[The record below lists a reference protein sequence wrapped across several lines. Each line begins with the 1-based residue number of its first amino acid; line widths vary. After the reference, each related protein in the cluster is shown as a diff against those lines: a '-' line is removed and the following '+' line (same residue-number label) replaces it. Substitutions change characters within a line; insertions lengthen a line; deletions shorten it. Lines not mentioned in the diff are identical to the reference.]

1 MLSNTDAILPQGR
14 LNLAASVGLVRLTV
28 QFENPLCQRFI
39 GLGSDAWTA
48 LAPGVEARA
57 TYAQNPATD
66 RDRMGLAM
74 LRDPGVLHGSS
85 LAKYAAAFFKMSRS
99 ALTASS
105 SLRSRSTSLA
115 SAAGFGPGLREKA
128 SSPLLR
134 ISSRHLYGNRGH
146 VR

>member
-1 MLSNTDAILPQGR
+1 LAFRPAWDQKPPPTARDDTRFASQTSHTVLSNTDAILPQGR

-85 LAKYAAAFFKMSRS
+85 LAK
-99 ALTASS
+99 
-105 SLRSRSTSLA
+105 
-115 SAAGFGPGLREKA
+115 
-128 SSPLLR
+128 
-134 ISSRHLYGNRGH
+134 
-146 VR
+146 